1 MRRTGRM
8 ISTTK
13 GDSEMAQKDT
23 RLFYED
29 LDVDAEH
36 KSTGRTITETDVVSF
51 AGLSGD
57 FNNMHVDEEFAKNT
71 VFKTRVAHGLC
82 VLSVASGLW
91 FTMPRLATIAF
102 MGLEDWRFSGAVK
115 FGDTIHITRKL
126 VEKREHKRPNM
137 GFLIFEVNVHNQSG
151 EVVQKGK
158 WVILV
163 QRKENA

>member
-1 MRRTGRM
+1 MSQEMR
-8 ISTTK
+8 
-13 GDSEMAQKDT
+13 

-29 LDVDAEH
+29 ISIGDEDQ
-36 KSTGRTITETDVVSF
+36 STGRTVTEADVVSF

-57 FNNMHVDEEFAKNT
+57 FNNMHIDEEFAKKT
-71 VFKTRVAHGLC
+71 VFGTRVAHGLC
-82 VLSVASGLW
+82 VLSIASGLW

-102 MGLEDWRFSGAVK
+102 MGLEDWRFSDAVK

-137 GFLIFEVNVHNQSG
+137 GFLIFEVSVYNQDNK
-151 EVVQKGK
+151 VVQKGK

-163 QRKENA
+163 QRKEI

>member
-1 MRRTGRM
+1 MAREM
-8 ISTTK
+8 TK
-13 GDSEMAQKDT
+13 
-23 RLFYED
+23 LFYED
-29 LDVDAEH
+29 LEVGDEDQ
-36 KSTGRTITETDVVSF
+36 SSGRTITEADVVSF

-57 FNNMHVDEEFAKNT
+57 FNNMHIDEEFAKTT

-82 VLSVASGLW
+82 TLSIASGLW

-115 FGDTIHITRKL
+115 FDDTIHITRKV

-137 GFLIFEVNVHNQSG
+137 GFLIFEVNVHNQAN

-158 WVILV
+158 WIILV
-163 QRKENA
+163 QRKES

>member
-1 MRRTGRM
+1 MSQEMR
-8 ISTTK
+8 
-13 GDSEMAQKDT
+13 

-29 LDVDAEH
+29 I
-36 KSTGRTITETDVVSF
+36 SIGRTVTEADVVSF

-57 FNNMHVDEEFAKNT
+57 FNNMHIDEEFAKKT
-71 VFKTRVAHGLC
+71 VFGTRVAHGLC
-82 VLSVASGLW
+82 VLSIASGLW

-102 MGLEDWRFSGAVK
+102 MGLEDWRFSDAVK

-137 GFLIFEVNVHNQSG
+137 GFLIFEVSVYNQDNK
-151 EVVQKGK
+151 VVQKGK

-163 QRKENA
+163 QRKEI

>member
-1 MRRTGRM
+1 
-8 ISTTK
+8 
-13 GDSEMAQKDT
+13 MAEDT
-23 RLFYED
+23 RVFYED
-29 LDVDAEH
+29 LEVDAEH

-57 FNNMHVDEEFAKNT
+57 FNNMHIDEEFAQKT
-71 VFKTRVAHGLC
+71 VFKGRVAHGLC

-115 FGDTIHITRKL
+115 FDDTIHITRKL

-137 GFLIFEVNVHNQSG
+137 GFLIFEVLVHNQSG

-163 QRKENA
+163 QRREGE

>member
-1 MRRTGRM
+1 
-8 ISTTK
+8 
-13 GDSEMAQKDT
+13 MAEET
-23 RLFYED
+23 VRLFWED
-29 LDVDAEH
+29 LEEGAEH
-36 KSTGRTITETDVVSF
+36 ESTGRTITETDVVSF

-57 FNNMHVDEEFAKNT
+57 FNNMHIDEEFAKKT
-71 VFKTRVAHGLC
+71 VFTTRVAHGLC

-137 GFLIFEVNVHNQSG
+137 GVFIFEVNGHNQDG
-151 EVVQKGK
+151 DVVQNGK
-158 WVILV
+158 RVLLV
-163 QRKENA
+163 QRKESA